1 MYRKWQI
8 ALTLQLWLLTLGPS
22 GLFAEETFR
31 DCNDCPEM
39 VVVPAGSF
47 MMGTTEAAGQLALQR
62 GFVQYAPPLEWE
74 KPRHQVQIAEPFA
87 LGRYEVSFDQWDA
100 CVADGGCDD
109 YRPEDEGWGR
119 GRRPVINVSWKD
131 AQAYVRWLS
140 EKTGQPYRLPSEAE
154 WEYAA
159 RAGTTTLYSWG
170 DNIAPENANYGL
182 RGGRTTEVGT
192 YPANPWGL
200 YDMHGNVGEWVEDC
214 QNESYEGAP
223 SDGTA
228 WTSGECIFSR
238 VLRGGSWENYP
249 GLLRSAGRSWEYPGS
264 RAPGLGFRVA
274 RTLP

>member
-1 MYRKWQI
+1 M
-8 ALTLQLWLLTLGPS
+8 
-22 GLFAEETFR
+22 
-31 DCNDCPEM
+31 
-39 VVVPAGSF
+39 
-47 MMGTTEAAGQLALQR
+47 
-62 GFVQYAPPLEWE
+62 
-74 KPRHQVQIAEPFA
+74 
-87 LGRYEVSFDQWDA
+87 SFDQWDA

-170 DNIAPENANYGL
+170 DDIAPENANYGL

-192 YPANPWGL
+192 YPANPGL

-223 SDGTA
+223 ATVPLGPA
-228 WTSGECIFSR
+228 
-238 VLRGGSWENYP
+238 GSASSLGCCVEE
-249 GLLRSAGRSWEYPGS
+249 AGRTI
-264 RAPGLGFRVA
+264 RASSVRPVAAGNIPAVVPLAWDFASLGRY
-274 RTLP
+274 RDMR